1 MEGPDRLVLFLFET
15 VIFGG
20 PCDWQLY
27 RYCTWERA
35 EQGHAEI
42 VECCRMRDAG
52 LKDQPLLLKARELAR
67 LTVKRASRRRSPR
80 LLSDLSRSY
89 GW

>member
-67 LTVKRASRRRSPR
+67 LTVKKASRRAITSLVERSFN
-80 LLSDLSRSY
+80 DY
-89 GW
+89 